1 VAWLLAEAARGGES
15 PRALA
20 VRLALA
26 RRTNQGPRAA
36 WRAPLG
42 RALDAGL
49 ALYRRGWVPGAVVGR
64 LSLPYFR
71 RAMV

>member
-1 VAWLLAEAARGGES
+1 
-15 PRALA
+15 

-26 RRTNQGPRAA
+26 RRANQRSRAV

-49 ALYRRGWVPGAVVGR
+49 VLYRRGWVPASVVGR

-71 RAMV
+71 RAMA